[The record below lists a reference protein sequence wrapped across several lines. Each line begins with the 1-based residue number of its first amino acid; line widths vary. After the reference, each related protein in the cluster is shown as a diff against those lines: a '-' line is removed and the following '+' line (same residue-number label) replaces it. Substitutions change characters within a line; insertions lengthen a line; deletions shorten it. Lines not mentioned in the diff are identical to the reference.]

1 MPANNKKTS
10 QKGGS
15 SVSKSIAVTTELVA
29 ATEHVVATELVA
41 EPVAEPV
48 VAEPVVAEPVVA
60 EPVKQHGGK
69 SKGGK
74 QKSNKLE
81 TNQVVE
87 PPAVVLEHPKQKGG
101 GKKKTLSKV
110 ETEPILQTDAGAT
123 KAKVTKVTK
132 VAKVAK
138 VAKVNNDNLD
148 QKAGTIKS
156 KVVKQSK
163 TPKKS
168 DSEGDGELEKN
179 EKGVRSFK
187 VQLPGN
193 EVFTGRFT
201 GLTPYQAAN
210 KALSKYFRENK
221 TVKTEISF
229 AIKESTRGSKR
240 GTYNYNGQREKLE
253 NPVKYSING
262 PDGVAREIV
271 KEYKNKLIKVKKSE
285 SKELSL

>member
-15 SVSKSIAVTTELVA
+15 SVSKSTAVTSVTTELVA
-29 ATEHVVATELVA
+29 ASELVAATELVA
-41 EPVAEPV
+41 EPVVEHV
-48 VAEPVVAEPVVA
+48 VEPVVA

-87 PPAVVLEHPKQKGG
+87 PHAVVLEHPKQKGG

-110 ETEPILQTDAGAT
+110 ETEPILQTDVGAT
-123 KAKVTKVTK
+123 KAKAKVT
-132 VAKVAK
+132 KVAK

-168 DSEGDGELEKN
+168 DSDGDGELEKN

>member
-15 SVSKSIAVTTELVA
+15 SVSKSTAVVA
-29 ATEHVVATELVA
+29 ATELVTELATELATELVA
-41 EPVAEPV
+41 TEPLATEPVATEFL
-48 VAEPVVAEPVVA
+48 AT

-110 ETEPILQTDAGAT
+110 ETEPILQTDVGAT
-123 KAKVTKVTK
+123 KAKAKVT
-132 VAKVAK
+132 KVAK

-168 DSEGDGELEKN
+168 DSDGDGELEKN